1 MLTHRLFPVVLTSV
15 LALAAFGTP
24 RIADAHVGGAAAA
37 ANGTTAGE
45 HVQPSRRLAD
55 VVVNGSSQA
64 PAPAAPAP
72 AAPAP
77 VVVQAPATQSAAPAP
92 TTQRSTV
99 VTHEDHN
106 YMSTIAVSAL
116 MGAVAGALV
125 GGSIYFLADDRQHA
139 TRIGYWA
146 AGGVLVGTGVGL
158 TQVLVQEGRADRAV
172 ASLPSDPAPTFRVA
186 LLQGHF

>member
-1 MLTHRLFPVVLTSV
+1 MRAHRLFPIGLASV
-15 LALAAFGTP
+15 LAFAAFEMPKT
-24 RIADAHVGGAAAA
+24 ANAHVSGAAPD
-37 ANGTTAGE
+37 GPTAGE

-64 PAPAAPAP
+64 PAAPAP

-77 VVVQAPATQSAAPAP
+77 VVVQAPAAQSPAPAP
-92 TTQRSTV
+92 VTQRSTV

-139 TRIGYWA
+139 NRIGYWA

-172 ASLPSDPAPTFRVA
+172 SSLPSDPAPTFRVA